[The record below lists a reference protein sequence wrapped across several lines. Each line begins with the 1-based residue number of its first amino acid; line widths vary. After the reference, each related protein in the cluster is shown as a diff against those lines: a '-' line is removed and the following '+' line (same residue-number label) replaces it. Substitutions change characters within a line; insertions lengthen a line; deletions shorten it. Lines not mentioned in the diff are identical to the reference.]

1 MFCTLAGMLAALTLV
16 LPHTRSGQGIFA
28 LLGALPL
35 LTFGLDSDSFSHKL
49 FPHRH
54 SAIDCIK
61 HQP

>member
-35 LTFGLDSDSFSHKL
+35 LTFGLHSDSFSHTL
-49 FPHRH
+49 FPTQAQR
-54 SAIDCIK
+54 D
-61 HQP
+61 